1 MKPQVRG
8 RRAAQTPRGGAVS
21 PRTDRRAVPPPR
33 PPGGGSQGP
42 LCSGSARSRAPPRT
56 SPWRR
61 RFWKQVQGVYP
72 QPHHGPGVRP
82 DIHSDRTAEGQTS
95 VLRPDPSCLC
105 RRTPPS
111 LLVSSA
117 LPLTDVEGNGGRD
130 PRQEVSAGTLPVSV
144 ELPARYE
151 DYSLARKKRNQAFSL
166 ILVCVALASI
176 CTELD

>member
-61 RFWKQVQGVYP
+61 GFWKQVRGVSP
-72 QPHHGPGVRP
+72 QPHHGAGGASRR
-82 DIHSDRTAEGQTS
+82 SQRSYGRGTNFG
-95 VLRPDPSCLC
+95 PS
-105 RRTPPS
+105 S
-111 LLVSSA
+111 
-117 LPLTDVEGNGGRD
+117 
-130 PRQEVSAGTLPVSV
+130 
-144 ELPARYE
+144 
-151 DYSLARKKRNQAFSL
+151 
-166 ILVCVALASI
+166 
-176 CTELD
+176 